1 MKKSKG
7 PKSRY
12 QKDKQIKCTIHKNKK
27 SSGKNKAGKNGWGG
41 VCTSRLAA
49 QGQLAEEEPWG
60 RGGGGTFRERCRGQ
74 KHRGLV
80 SGDLLKALL

>member
-27 SSGKNKAGKNGWGG
+27 SSGKNKAGVGAGFARPGRLPRDSSQRKSHGAGAGG
-41 VCTSRLAA
+41 NIPGEVPR
-49 QGQLAEEEPWG
+49 AEAPWA
-60 RGGGGTFRERCRGQ
+60 C
-74 KHRGLV
+74 LW
-80 SGDLLKALL
+80 